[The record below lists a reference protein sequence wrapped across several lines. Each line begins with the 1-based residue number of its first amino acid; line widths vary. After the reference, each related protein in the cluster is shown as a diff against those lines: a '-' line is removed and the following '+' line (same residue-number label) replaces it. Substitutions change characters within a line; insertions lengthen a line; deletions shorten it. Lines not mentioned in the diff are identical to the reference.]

1 MPGGPSCDGASN
13 RGLRR
18 DAAAFPPSRVFVP
31 CEEHGFLK
39 CTKASE
45 ETRCPPLSVPRTA
58 LLQRP
63 HLHPPIHFYHIRGDL
78 QKRNITQSWRRRS
91 RTRKFPLHGTNKDLS
106 LININVGTDHEDG
119 WICVQ
124 VLGNPKIPYRRIHV
138 CPGRSSG
145 SKSPLRS
152 MGKQRFPSSEHNL
165 VLIHREVTR
174 RISWSKSVSCC
185 L

>member
-1 MPGGPSCDGASN
+1 MPGGPFCDGASN

-124 VLGNPKIPYRRIHV
+124 ALEVT
-138 CPGRSSG
+138 
-145 SKSPLRS
+145 
-152 MGKQRFPSSEHNL
+152 QRFHIGGYMCAQAEAAAQNPRFDPWGNRGFL
-165 VLIHREVTR
+165 RLNTI
-174 RISWSKSVSCC
+174 CP
-185 L
+185 